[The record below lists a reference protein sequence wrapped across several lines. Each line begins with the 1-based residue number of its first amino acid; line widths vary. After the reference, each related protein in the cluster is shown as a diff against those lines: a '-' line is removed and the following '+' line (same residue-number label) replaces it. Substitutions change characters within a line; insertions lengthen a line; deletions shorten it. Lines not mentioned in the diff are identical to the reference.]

1 VKIRNFTYFAP
12 AEVSS
17 GLSLLAE
24 FKGQA
29 KIMAGG
35 TDLIPQMKR
44 GLTLPEV
51 IINLSGVPG
60 LREMKEGPEGL
71 RMGALVTLG
80 VLERSSFIA
89 SRYPGLH
96 EAVRHLAVPAIRN
109 AGTIGGNI
117 CLDTKCIYGDQI
129 QTWERALAPCFK
141 RGGKKCY
148 VVPGG
153 KACHASLAAETVP
166 VLIALNAKTKVV
178 SLKKKRTIP
187 VEDLYTGNGIRPHF
201 LSPEEIL
208 TEVILPRPPKG
219 MRSAYVRFSL
229 RQAIDFPLASAA
241 VCLVKK
247 GDVCTEASV
256 ILGAVAPRPLR
267 LAQMEEALKGKK
279 ISEPLIKEC
288 SVRAP
293 EEALRMSQSGRMDS
307 FIRKMIA
314 SLVYRALKKAWQP
327 EGSSGKE

>member
-1 VKIRNFTYFAP
+1 MNNFSYFEPEKVKAALT
-12 AEVSS
+12 
-17 GLSLLAE
+17 LLAE
-24 FKGQA
+24 HKGRA
-29 KIMAGG
+29 KILAGG

-44 GLTLPEV
+44 GLTCPEAV
-51 IINLSGVPG
+51 INLSQIRR
-60 LREMKEGPEGL
+60 LKEMKEGRQGL
-71 RMGALVTLG
+71 RIGAMVSLG
-80 VLERSSFIA
+80 VLERKAIIA
-89 SRYPGLH
+89 SRYPGLR
-96 EAVRHLAVPAIRN
+96 EAITHLATPAIRN
-109 AGTIGGNI
+109 AATIGGNI
-117 CLDTKCIYGDQI
+117 CLDTRCIYQNQP

-166 VLIALNAKTKVV
+166 VLIALKAKAKVV
-178 SLKKKRTIP
+178 SLKKERTIP

-219 MRSAYVRFSL
+219 IRSAYARFSL

-247 GDVCTEASV
+247 GDVCTEVSV

-267 LAQMEEALKGKK
+267 LAQMEEALQGKK
-279 ISEPLIKEC
+279 ITEPLIKEC
-288 SVRAP
+288 SARAP
-293 EEALRMSQSGRMDS
+293 GEALRMSQSGRMDG
-307 FIRKMIA
+307 FTKTMVA

-327 EGSSGKE
+327 EGLSGKE

>member
-1 VKIRNFTYFAP
+1 MNKFSYFEPEKIQAALT
-12 AEVSS
+12 
-17 GLSLLAE
+17 LLAE
-24 FKGQA
+24 HKGRA
-29 KIMAGG
+29 KILAGG
-35 TDLIPQMKR
+35 TDLVPQMKR
-44 GLTLPEV
+44 GLASPEAV
-51 IINLSGVPG
+51 INLSQIRG
-60 LREMKEGPEGL
+60 LKEMKEGRQGL
-71 RMGALVTLG
+71 RIGAMVPLG
-80 VLERSSFIA
+80 VLERNSIIA
-89 SRYPGLH
+89 SRYVGLK
-96 EAVRHLAVPAIRN
+96 EAITHMAVPAVRN
-109 AGTIGGNI
+109 AGTIGGNV
-117 CLDTKCIYGDQI
+117 CLDTKCIYPNQP

-153 KACHASLAAETVP
+153 KACHASFAAETVP
-166 VLIALNAKTKVV
+166 VLIALKAKAKVV

-219 MRSAYVRFSL
+219 MSSAYARFSL
-229 RQAIDFPLASAA
+229 RQAIDFPVASAA

-288 SVRAP
+288 SAQAP
-293 EEALRMSQSGRMDS
+293 GEALRMSQSGRMDS
-307 FIRKMIA
+307 FTRTMIA
-314 SLVYRALKKAWQP
+314 SLVYRALKEAWQSA
-327 EGSSGKE
+327 GSSGKE